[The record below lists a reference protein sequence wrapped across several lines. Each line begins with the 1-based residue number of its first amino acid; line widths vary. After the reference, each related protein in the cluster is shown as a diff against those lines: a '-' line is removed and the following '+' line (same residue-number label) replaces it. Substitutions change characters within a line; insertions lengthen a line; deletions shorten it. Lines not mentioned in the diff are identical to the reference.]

1 MCIYTRVGSETE
13 SHPRGSLNH
22 FHGAFLPSF
31 LWPIILLY
39 LGLSPYLVYL
49 RFLLLVEFPCWFS
62 SKESTSTVGDGSV
75 PGFGSS
81 PGEGNGNPLQY
92 SCLGNPTD
100 RGSWWA
106 TVHGVVNE
114 SDTTW
119 RLSNNTQPIRSIF
132 KCIKRMAH
140 HCFRALCN
148 QVHVKSGLRKKF
160 SHKVYG

>member
-1 MCIYTRVGSETE
+1 MNFHKEMESCEASNVFRGERVQVDRHTRVVSKRE
-13 SHPRGSLNH
+13 SCPPGSLNH
-22 FHGAFLPSF
+22 LHGAFLSSL

-49 RFLLLVEFPCWFS
+49 RVLPRVEFPWWFS

-75 PGFGSS
+75 LGFGSS

-100 RGSWWA
+100 RGAWWA
-106 TVHGVVNE
+106 TVHGVVKE

-119 RLSNNTQPIRSIF
+119 RLSNNT
-132 KCIKRMAH
+132 
-140 HCFRALCN
+140 
-148 QVHVKSGLRKKF
+148 
-160 SHKVYG
+160 